1 MAFEVKKIDPL
12 DLKPSIA
19 IGVDLPFSG
28 KAVFNPTYLS
38 KDAIKVNLINY
49 FLTNKGERYLNPS
62 FGSDIRK
69 MLFENIN
76 QDTLE
81 NVEEII
87 ANDIRNYFPRVITKK
102 IEVTGN
108 PDEHAIRFYLKYQIA
123 DTNIEDQLL
132 INIEQ

>member
-1 MAFEVKKIDPL
+1 MAFQVKKIYPL
-12 DLKPSIA
+12 DLKPSTA

-28 KAVFNPTYLS
+28 KAVFNSTYLT
-38 KDAIKVNLINY
+38 KDAIKANLINY

-76 QDTLE
+76 QDSLE
-81 NVEEII
+81 EVEEII
-87 ANDIRNYFPRVITKK
+87 ANDISTFFPRVIPTKL
-102 IEVTGN
+102 EVTSN
-108 PDEHAIRFYLKYQIA
+108 PDENSIRFYMSYQISE
-123 DTNIEDQLL
+123 TNIEDQLL